1 MKEKGA
7 AILPGV
13 LNPEECDSMNLGM
26 WEIVEHL
33 TSGLEKP
40 VKRDDPE
47 SYAGVFKLVP
57 NHGGLI
63 QHHKWGFAQY
73 AMDVRQNPKVADVY
87 RLLYGE
93 DLLVSLDGV
102 NCSLG
107 AVIPG
112 KKPRGAFQGRTWLH
126 TDQSPL
132 DNDFKCV
139 QSFITANKI
148 GVGDATFRFLSGSH
162 NLHQAVAKQFNVK
175 EKADWFKYED
185 SHLEWLK
192 EQGCVDTCFTC
203 GPGDQI
209 FWDSRLAHSGME
221 YIVEA
226 DCPTRSDP
234 RPYRNVVYVCFWGK
248 PPNPHSFG
256 FEGLGLGLGLGLGVR
271 GFPPEVSPRRRGVG
285 VWGFPPRGL
294 GVSPRSLPQQTIF
307 RPGIGPGAAAW
318 KAAMLPLHH
327 RNFQEKNLVLPAG
340 LEPAA
345 SAYHRVLILLIST
358 VL

>member
-1 MKEKGA
+1 MQSVTSKGVTLTYGNEGYLAKDPTDVLRILKEKGA

-26 WEIVEHL
+26 WETVEHL

-40 VKRDDPE
+40 VKRDVPE

-73 AMDVRQNPKVADVY
+73 AMDVRQNPKVAEVY

-139 QSFITANKI
+139 QSLITANKV

-162 NLHQAVAKQFNVK
+162 KLHQAVAKQFNLK

-221 YIVEA
+221 YIVEE
-226 DCPTRSDP
+226 DCPPRSDP
-234 RPYRNVVYVCFWGK
+234 RPYRNVVYVCFQKKQKTTLKKRGRIFDPTDDWYMRSASHWPNKMKLFGRYPRTYGQPNHLGETDSKKYWDFVPDMPHPELTEYGK
-248 PPNPHSFG
+248 KIMI
-256 FEGLGLGLGLGLGVR
+256 GL
-271 GFPPEVSPRRRGVG
+271 
-285 VWGFPPRGL
+285 
-294 GVSPRSLPQQTIF
+294 
-307 RPGIGPGAAAW
+307 
-318 KAAMLPLHH
+318 
-327 RNFQEKNLVLPAG
+327 
-340 LEPAA
+340 
-345 SAYHRVLILLIST
+345 
-358 VL
+358 